1 MAKPEIAVPRK
12 IRESTR
18 FYPYFKDCVGAIDDT
33 HIFAMVSQKKTPSFR
48 NRKGDISQNMLAAC
62 NFDVEFMYVLSGWE
76 GSAHDSKVLNDALT
90 RNSNRLPV
98 PEEDESAEEVVEEV
112 NDNNDEVLTTQDQQR
127 EYANQ
132 WRETIASNMWNN
144 SIENS

>member
-62 NFDVEFMYVLSGWE
+62 NFDVEFMYVLCGWE
-76 GSAHDSKVLNDALT
+76 GSARDSKVLNDALT

-98 PEEDESAEEVVEEV
+98 PEDCGFPNRRNFSAPYRGVRYH
-112 NDNNDEVLTTQDQQR
+112 LQ
-127 EYANQ
+127 EYSGQ
-132 WRETIASNMWNN
+132 N
-144 SIENS
+144 SPSSCILKKRS

>member
-1 MAKPEIAVPRK
+1 M
-12 IRESTR
+12 
-18 FYPYFKDCVGAIDDT
+18 
-33 HIFAMVSQKKTPSFR
+33 PSFR

-98 PEEDESAEEVVEEV
+98 PEGKYMFLYCKYVFFNKTSAIYYCIFYKKLLLYFWK
-112 NDNNDEVLTTQDQQR
+112 VLCSRLWISKSSKLFSSVSWCQISPTRIFWSKFTTNGCKRVD
-127 EYANQ
+127 
-132 WRETIASNMWNN
+132 
-144 SIENS
+144 